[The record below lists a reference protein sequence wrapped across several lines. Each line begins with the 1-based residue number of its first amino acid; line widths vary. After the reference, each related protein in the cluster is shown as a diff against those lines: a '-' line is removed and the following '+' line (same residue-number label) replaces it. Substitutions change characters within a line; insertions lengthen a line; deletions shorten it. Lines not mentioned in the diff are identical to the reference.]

1 MRIIILIF
9 LSFISTL
16 NCFAQNQ
23 LESDLQNFP
32 LANYLNKPIDSLIAH
47 LPTGYD
53 TLFVVGSA
61 GNINKGASIQI
72 NYANYQFWLDIFI
85 TSPQFITVQRDARY
99 SSVDTAWPLQLL
111 RKEKVGRVTIFKGDY
126 LVIND
131 ASVN

>member
-23 LESDLQNFP
+23 LESDLQNLP